1 MAMFNEHNTDQKKQN
16 NEGLFDERSLD
27 EMEKAENYR
36 IGFKLFQA
44 CYWFMYFFS
53 ILIFITAVKTDNTIF
68 TAYGIIAMAA
78 ASVFSIIY
86 SAKVSAKGV
95 MNIKYA
101 ESMSKPYTAVV
112 YTVCIIL
119 YGYVTLTGSHPIAFL
134 IVCIPYIMLIF
145 DCIFARRNMKV
156 LEKMLKE
163 DNGEE

>member
-27 EMEKAENYR
+27 EMQKAENYR

-53 ILIFITAVKTDNTIF
+53 MFIFASAATEENTRFAV
-68 TAYGIIAMAA
+68 YGIIAMAVTSA
-78 ASVFSIIY
+78 FHVIY

-101 ESMSKPYTAVV
+101 EAMSKPYTAVA

-119 YGYVTLTGSHPIAFL
+119 YGYVTLTGSHPISFL
-134 IVCIPYIMLIF
+134 MICIPYIMLIF

-163 DNGEE
+163 DSEEE